1 MSGKGMGE
9 KARLVMGVDPGLS
22 ETGYGLVLAEG
33 SVLRAVVF
41 GVVRTKKGPEELR
54 LLRIFEALRSV
65 ILEHRPEALVL
76 ERVFYRRS
84 FEAASQ
90 TGKAAGA
97 AMLAAAVCGV
107 AVFQYAPMEVKVAVT
122 GYGKADKRQ
131 VAYMV
136 RQILGLE
143 EEPPEHASD
152 ALALCICHLHTSPAL
167 VGGPNK
173 GGGKI
178 SNLNKH
184 IQREQM

>member
-1 MSGKGMGE
+1 VRREGKV
-9 KARLVMGVDPGLS
+9 VMGVDPGLS
-22 ETGYGLVLAEG
+22 ETGYGLVSARGGRME
-33 SVLRAVVF
+33 AVGF
-41 GVVRTKKGPEELR
+41 GVVRTRRGPEELR
-54 LLRIFEALRSV
+54 LLQIFESLREL
-65 ILEHRPEALVL
+65 ILEHRPDTLVL

-97 AMLAAAVCGV
+97 AMLAAATCGV
-107 AVFQYAPMEVKVAVT
+107 SVAQYSPMEVKTAVT
-122 GYGKADKRQ
+122 GYGAAGKKQ

-167 VGGPNK
+167 VGSTEEG
-173 GGGKI
+173 
-178 SNLNKH
+178 
-184 IQREQM
+184 R